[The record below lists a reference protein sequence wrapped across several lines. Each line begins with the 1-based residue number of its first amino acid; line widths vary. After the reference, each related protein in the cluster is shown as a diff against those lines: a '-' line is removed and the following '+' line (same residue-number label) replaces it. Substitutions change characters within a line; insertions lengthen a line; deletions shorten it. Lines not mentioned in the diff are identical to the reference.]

1 MMKFLFEHTKEEIQQ
16 ACEGYEDCIGCK
28 FMYHNGV
35 CALDIV
41 SDTNEELKDLLKFL
55 LREIDYDNLRVVSGK
70 VEQERTQGES
80 QKKDNT
86 LCEE

>member
-1 MMKFLFEHTKEEIQQ
+1 MMKFLFECTKDEIQN

-35 CALDIV
+35 CALDII
-41 SDTNEELKDLLKFL
+41 SDTNEELKDLLKYL
-55 LREIDYDNLRVVSGK
+55 LREIDYDNLRMVIRE
-70 VEQERTQGES
+70 VEQERVERKS

-86 LCEE
+86 LCKE